1 MPKESLA
8 YHPQWSLLVAQGA
21 RSEQQTW
28 SAASKSKLK
37 ETSRQREMRLDK
49 LEMILKI
56 QSDR

>member
-1 MPKESLA
+1 MPQESLA

-37 ETSRQREMRLDK
+37 EASKQTEIRSDK
-49 LEMILKI
+49 LETILKI
-56 QSDR
+56 QSDQ

>member
-1 MPKESLA
+1 MPQESLA
-8 YHPQWSLLVAQGA
+8 YHPQCSLLVAQGA

-37 ETSRQREMRLDK
+37 ETNKQRELRLDE

-56 QSDR
+56 QSDQ